1 MRFILRKFHFLLP
14 ILTLLLLLPASVFAK
29 PVISSDSNYFDI
41 NTGRYILDGNVYV
54 KTGDREIRAEH
65 AQVSIVSLEV
75 WGQGGVTVTQG
86 DILFTGDTVYV
97 SGRNKSATISGG
109 IDFERTALS
118 IKAESVVFNWGTKIA
133 EFSGNI
139 SVNDH
144 GNAYTADTLRYDIR
158 ANQIL

>member
-14 ILTLLLLLPASVFAK
+14 ILALLLLLPASVFAK
-29 PVISSDSNYFDI
+29 PIISSDSNYFDI